1 MKIFVATRK
10 GQGCRENDFCFTVG
24 REPVRFAVDCD
35 DDDGPDGICGCKR
48 AMCGMRSGKP
58 TTTFMV
64 ANVKMTKEEY
74 AKLVK
79 NSYESWIGVG
89 SVTEEVIRNETV
101 SLLDMAEPFKPEVI
115 LERRGSGI
123 QIRRRKKKR

>member
-10 GQGCRENDFCFTVG
+10 GQGGRENDFCFTVG
-24 REPVRFAVDCD
+24 REPVRLAVECD

-48 AMCGMRSGKP
+48 SMCGMRSGKP

-74 AKLVK
+74 FKLAR
-79 NSYESWIGVG
+79 NSYKSWIGING
-89 SVTEEVIRNETV
+89 ITEEVIRNETV
-101 SLLDMAEPFKPEVI
+101 SLLDLAKSFEPEVI
-115 LERRGSGI
+115 LEKRGPGI